1 MAVLAPRRSLKS
13 RAIQLLAQR
22 EHSRVELQR
31 KLMAHARAEVREA
44 TPTAQAAADADA
56 SDDAGESQAQAA
68 QRVADLLDWLEA
80 QGHLSPQRFL
90 ESRVHARS
98 GRFGNLRIRQEL
110 AQHAMALPAEAVLA
124 LNGSELERARTVLAR
139 KYKAAPHDSAEQAR
153 RARFLASRGFSP
165 ETIRQ
170 ALRRASTE
178 DTP

>member
-1 MAVLAPRRSLKS
+1 VLAPRRSLKS

-44 TPTAQAAADADA
+44 TPAAQSTADAA
-56 SDDAGESQAQAA
+56 DDAGESQAQAA

-80 QGHLSPQRFL
+80 QGHLSPQRFV
-90 ESRVHARS
+90 ESRVHARA

-178 DTP
+178 DAP

>member
-31 KLMAHARAEVREA
+31 KLMAHARAEAREA
-44 TPTAQAAADADA
+44 RPPVAGDADDADETAQ
-56 SDDAGESQAQAA
+56 SRIQAA
-68 QRVADLLDWLEA
+68 QRVAELLDWLEA
-80 QGHLSPQRFL
+80 QGHLSPQRFV
-90 ESRVHARS
+90 ESRVHARA

-110 AQHAMALPAEAVLA
+110 AQHAMTLPAESVLA
-124 LNGSELERARTVLAR
+124 LNGSELERACAVLAR
-139 KYKAAPHDSAEQAR
+139 KYKAAPQDGADQAR

-170 ALRRASTE
+170 ALRRTATE
-178 DTP
+178 DAA